1 MYIKL
6 IDLQLLLNK
15 CYVLLLLDFLSQ
27 IIKEQS
33 EQ

>member
-15 CYVLLLLDFLSQ
+15 CYVLLLLDFLLQ